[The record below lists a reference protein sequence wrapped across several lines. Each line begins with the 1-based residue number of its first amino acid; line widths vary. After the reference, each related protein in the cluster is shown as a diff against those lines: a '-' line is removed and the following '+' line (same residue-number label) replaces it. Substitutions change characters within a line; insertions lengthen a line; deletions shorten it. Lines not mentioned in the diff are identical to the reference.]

1 MAIRRCLLLKH
12 GELFLKGDNR
22 SSFEQRLI
30 RHIEAALPAECGEV
44 TVRPRTGVTV
54 LYPQREP
61 ETLLRRMKEIP
72 GVALIDVALRTEKSP
87 EALVEAA
94 IAELHR
100 LHGEDLSGTPRS
112 FAVVGRRR
120 DKRYPMTSMQLAAY
134 VGGHLQKRTGWHV
147 NLSDPEVRVIVEVGW
162 HESFVIVES
171 TRGKGGLPVGS
182 SGRAMVML
190 SGGYDSPVAAHR
202 AMRRGLACDFIHFS
216 GAPYTDPSSTYKAY
230 ALVRELTRFQPA
242 SRLWVA
248 QLGPAQR
255 TLASASD
262 PALRT
267 IAQRRLMVRIAEQ
280 LAARTGAQ
288 ALISGD
294 SLGQV
299 ASQTISNLATVEEAS
314 TLPLLRPLIGW
325 DKDEIVA
332 EAERI
337 GTAGISMLP
346 DEDCCTLL
354 APPRP
359 AVRSDAQSLHKV
371 ERRAGVEDL
380 ITETVDQLQE
390 FRFGTAETDPPTPG
404 GTPSAAPAAA
414 TAATVAG

>member
-1 MAIRRCLLLKH
+1 MAPTPCLLLKH

-22 SSFEQRLI
+22 SSFERRLV
-30 RHIEAALPAECGEV
+30 RNIEAVLPEACGKV
-44 TVRPRTGVTV
+44 IIRPRTGVTI
-54 LYPQREP
+54 LYPEREP
-61 ETLLRRMKEIP
+61 QLLLERMKDVP
-72 GVALIDVALRTEKSP
+72 GIALIDVAVRVGKDPQEI
-87 EALVEAA
+87 VEAA
-94 IAELHR
+94 MSELR
-100 LHGEDLSGTPRS
+100 RIQGDDLPGAPRS

-120 DKRYPMTSMQLAAY
+120 DKRYRMTSMQLAAH
-134 VGGHLQKRTGWHV
+134 VGGELQKRTGWSV
-147 NLSDPEVRVIVEVGW
+147 DLSSPEVNVTVEVGW
-162 HESFVIVES
+162 HEAFVTVERA
-171 TRGKGGLPVGS
+171 RGLGGLPVGS
-182 SGRAMVML
+182 SGRAMVMI
-190 SGGYDSPVAAHR
+190 SGGYDSPVAAYR

-280 LAARTGAQ
+280 LAERIGAA
-288 ALISGD
+288 ALVSGD

-299 ASQTISNLATVEEAS
+299 ASQTVSNLATVEEAA

-325 DKDEIVA
+325 DKEEIVA
-332 EAERI
+332 EAGRI
-337 GTAGISMLP
+337 GTAGISILP

-359 AVRSDAQSLHKV
+359 AVRSTPESLLRA
-371 ERRAGVEDL
+371 ERRAEVDDL
-380 ITETVDQLQE
+380 ITETVGQLQE
-390 FRFGTAETDPPTPG
+390 FRFGAEEGQDESPAEPSASAETVP
-404 GTPSAAPAAA
+404 AP
-414 TAATVAG
+414 VN